1 MEQEVQAAVIRRIS
15 VWFSFI
21 QKLGPYLLLEIVLP
35 GGTLIAL
42 LLFLYQ
48 RRQLAEGA
56 ATDMPIIASAMS
68 AVRAVYQRISLQLKA
83 PAPSPCRSCTREPHM
98 RTRSCPAG
106 RTCG

>member
-15 VWFSFI
+15 VWFSFL

-48 RRQLAEGA
+48 RKQFTDAGAEVPA
-56 ATDMPIIASAMS
+56 LVSALGTL
-68 AVRAVYQRISLQLKA
+68 RALYRRFAPHWLKA
-83 PAPSPCRSCTREPHM
+83 RARSLCRSCTGAR
-98 RTRSCPAG
+98 RTGNRMS
-106 RTCG
+106 

>member
-1 MEQEVQAAVIRRIS
+1 MEREVQAAVIRRIS

-48 RRQLAEGA
+48 RKQLAEGA
-56 ATDMPIIASAMS
+56 TDMPIVASAMS
-68 AVRAVYQRISLQLKA
+68 AVRAVYQRISRQLKA

-98 RTRSCPAG
+98 RTRSYPAC